1 MYNAAVWLSNV
12 RETTGQEIDVD
23 WQPFSL
29 AQVNSD
35 KGEDFKYW
43 EQPGALDGSDPTLL
57 AHKAGLAAKRQ
68 GKEAFESFF
77 LVLLRARHEDKADLN
92 DMAVIEAAVAKAG
105 LDMAQFREDLVDP
118 ELLKII
124 GESHTK
130 AVEEYGAFGVPTF
143 IFPSGN
149 TAFLKMFIPPPEE
162 SAEIYESVTRVMSD
176 AKYVWRGQASGPAL
190 ASRGHLGAWAFRPPY
205 HVSQPARSRSG
216 AEFS

>member
-1 MYNAAVWLSNV
+1 MWLTRV
-12 RETTGQEIDVD
+12 RETTGQEVEVD

-35 KGEDFKYW
+35 KGEDFKFW

-57 AHKAGLAAKRQ
+57 AHQAGLAAKRQ
-68 GKEAFESFF
+68 GKERFEAFFMA
-77 LVLLRARHEDKADLN
+77 LLRARHEDRADLN
-92 DMAVIEAAVAKAG
+92 DPAVIEEAGIKAG
-105 LDMAQFREDLVDP
+105 LDIGQFKEDLVDP

-149 TAFLKMFIPPPEE
+149 VAFLKMFIPPAEE
-162 SAEIYESVTRVMSD
+162 AAQVYESVTRVMSD
-176 AKYVWRGQASGPAL
+176 AKYVGEIK
-190 ASRGHLGAWAFRPPY
+190 RP
-205 HVSQPARSRSG
+205 QPPWPHG
-216 AEFS
+216 VI